1 MKLNAND
8 GGHRK
13 FILVQLQEKIE
24 LKSGQSNKEKKI
36 TQSALSFLR
45 KNKLPENIC
54 EIAKAR
60 IKFSAEL
67 IKSEI
72 NNKNFDCGFRVF
84 KVDDTNMK
92 DVYYA
97 PKEYSQ
103 TQLSMFES
111 NIKDDRTDEDLLYG
125 CLLDWGVELSLP
137 HKVETIDGKRVH
149 IVNEDDLIACFE
161 ENISETVVKEI
172 AKKQPTRVVFRDSS
186 FSSDD
191 NRINVEEIFKLQSPN
206 TRVKVI

>member
-1 MKLNAND
+1 
-8 GGHRK
+8 
-13 FILVQLQEKIE
+13 
-24 LKSGQSNKEKKI
+24 
-36 TQSALSFLR
+36 
-45 KNKLPENIC
+45 
-54 EIAKAR
+54 
-60 IKFSAEL
+60 
-67 IKSEI
+67 
-72 NNKNFDCGFRVF
+72 
-84 KVDDTNMK
+84 MK

-172 AKKQPTRVVFRDSS
+172 AKRQPTRVVFRDSS